1 LLESVVGAIVRGI
14 EARADMIVVPEQN
27 RLVARMP
34 GLLRKII
41 ERLGFT
47 DDEIAQMVR
56 LAGERAGKGR

>member
-1 LLESVVGAIVRGI
+1 VGAIVRGI

>member
-1 LLESVVGAIVRGI
+1 MLESVVGAIVRGI